1 MKFLFDFFPIL
12 VFFVAF
18 KMYDIYTAT
27 AMTIAASV
35 IQLGIYWLQH
45 QRFEK
50 MHVITLGVI
59 VVLGGAT
66 LLLHDEVFIKWK
78 PTVVNWA
85 FALALI
91 VSHFTAKPL
100 MRRMMEK
107 SIDLS
112 PSIWNRLNISWVFF
126 FILMGSANLYVAYH
140 FDTNAWVNFKLFGV
154 LGLTIIFIILQA
166 LYLSRHITD
175 NNQVTKP

>member
-1 MKFLFDFFPIL
+1 MLKYVILNRVTLLIIHDMKFLFDFFPIL

-66 LLLHDEVFIKWK
+66 LLLH
-78 PTVVNWA
+78 
-85 FALALI
+85 
-91 VSHFTAKPL
+91 
-100 MRRMMEK
+100 R
-107 SIDLS
+107 
-112 PSIWNRLNISWVFF
+112 
-126 FILMGSANLYVAYH
+126 
-140 FDTNAWVNFKLFGV
+140 
-154 LGLTIIFIILQA
+154 
-166 LYLSRHITD
+166 
-175 NNQVTKP
+175 